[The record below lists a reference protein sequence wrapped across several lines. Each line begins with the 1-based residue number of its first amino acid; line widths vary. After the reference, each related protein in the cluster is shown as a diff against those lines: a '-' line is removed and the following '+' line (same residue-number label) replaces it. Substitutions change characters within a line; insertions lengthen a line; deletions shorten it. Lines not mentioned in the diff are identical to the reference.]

1 MTCVAMHVLA
11 EAGGF
16 ELSLC
21 TTLMTTRRVASAELS
36 Y

>member
-1 MTCVAMHVLA
+1 MTCVMMHVLP
-11 EAGGF
+11 EARGF